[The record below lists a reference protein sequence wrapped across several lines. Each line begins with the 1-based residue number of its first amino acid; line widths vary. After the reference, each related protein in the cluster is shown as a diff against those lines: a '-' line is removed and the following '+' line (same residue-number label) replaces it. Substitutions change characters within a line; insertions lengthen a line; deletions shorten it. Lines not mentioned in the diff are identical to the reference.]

1 MARAQISPLI
11 HDAHLHS
18 EQTMPF
24 SLKRH
29 EVVEYLTLL
38 GIDLP
43 ARAQLTDE
51 KLDKRLSLVLDSCQY
66 ISRVVPN
73 PPLIPTMYPTWIDAP
88 GNKLLNEVIC
98 RTNPNEADFLGQL
111 WKQGIMMDITTA
123 LRTTPLNHLRA
134 MLLLIA
140 LGVQRGS
147 TRFACADEAKTST
160 LRIKVLEVRKF
171 DSSTPIFIVQYQHY
185 ERSKFYPGWAQNMA
199 GATLQQQNLLA
210 RILRRNSK
218 RIEPT
223 YRPDGLEV
231 GNGFDLS
238 FLIPIGP
245 LTLKDRGKHSTIE
258 GCPNCGET
266 AVDLKK
272 CARCLGVSYCSRE
285 CQKNHW
291 KAHRLLCQSVSSGT
305 WQEVVVRRPKMIHFS
320 SSTIVGNP
328 EDELGLDE
336 HLKTTPPENIHGAEP
351 FLLKLVLK
359 LDDEDDRIPCIL
371 LYDRQQ
377 SFRLILDSEENEAF
391 EVVSKVVEQK
401 TERATGYPTIH
412 CWAKRTADWALRLCL
427 DPLPEQPN
435 W

>member
-1 MARAQISPLI
+1 
-11 HDAHLHS
+11 
-18 EQTMPF
+18 MPF
-24 SLKRH
+24 SLQRH

-38 GIDLP
+38 DIELP

-73 PPLIPTMYPTWIDAP
+73 PPLMPAVYPTWIDAP
-88 GNKLLNEVIC
+88 GAKLLNEVVS
-98 RTNPNEADFLGQL
+98 RTNPNEADVLGQL

-123 LRTTPLNHLRA
+123 LRMAPLTHLRA
-134 MLLLIA
+134 ILLLIA
-140 LGVQRGS
+140 MGVQQGCA
-147 TRFACADEAKTST
+147 RFACMDQAKTST

-185 ERSKFYPGWAQNMA
+185 DRPGVYPGWAQNLA
-199 GATLQQQNLLA
+199 GATLQQQNLLV

-218 RIEPT
+218 RILST
-223 YRPDGLEV
+223 YRPDGMEI
-231 GNGFDLS
+231 GNGFELS

-291 KAHRLLCQSVSSGT
+291 KAHRPICQSVSSGT
-305 WQEVVVRRPKMIHFS
+305 WQKVTVRRPKMIHLS
-320 SSTIVGNP
+320 SAMIVGNP
-328 EDELGLDE
+328 EDELGLAE
-336 HLKTTPPENIHGAEP
+336 HLKPTPPENIHGAEP
-351 FLLKLVLK
+351 FLLKLILK
-359 LDDEDDRIPCIL
+359 CDDQDDRIPCIL
-371 LYDRQQ
+371 VYDRQQ
-377 SFRLILDSEENEAF
+377 SFRLIIDSEENEAF
-391 EVVSKVVEQK
+391 VLVSKVMDQK
-401 TERATGYPTIH
+401 TERVTDYPTIH
-412 CWAKRTADWALRLCL
+412 CWAKRVGDWALSLCL